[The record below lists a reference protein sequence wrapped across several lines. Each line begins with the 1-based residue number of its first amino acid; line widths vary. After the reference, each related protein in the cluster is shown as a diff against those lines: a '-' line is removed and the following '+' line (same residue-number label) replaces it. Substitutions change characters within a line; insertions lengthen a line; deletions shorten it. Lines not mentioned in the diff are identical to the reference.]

1 MGVFENKFSWSKSRD
16 EKFREC
22 PRQYYYHHYGAW
34 GGWDASA
41 DPKVR
46 ELYILKNLKSR
57 HMWVGEIVHHT
68 IENALKAYVT
78 TQKMDVEKMLSE
90 MTARMRNEFRSSRD
104 KNYRK
109 VKKAV
114 GLFEHEYDVKLADSK
129 WVEIHETAKRCVT
142 NFGNIIFPRLVKPV
156 PVQNWKLIETLQEF
170 DFEGTLIYVK
180 IDFAILVDASL
191 YSEWSKVA
199 LQNERFHSEII
210 DGEFEGRAGSTLV
223 IIDWKTGKTEDVD
236 NQIQLDCYGLFSRD
250 HFKLPATSI
259 QTIECN
265 VNIVKDNIHQMIE
278 AKMDFAKHYLRNSIA
293 GMKRVLKDEAKN
305 IAEEKN
311 FPFTENEMTC
321 RYCNFKKV
329 CAKYT

>member
-22 PRQYYYHHYGAW
+22 PRQYYYHHYGSW

-41 DPKVR
+41 PAMTR

-68 IENALKAYVT
+68 IETALKNYVT
-78 TQKMDVEKMLSE
+78 TRQMNLEKYLSD
-90 MTARMRNEFRSSRD
+90 MTARMRKEFRESRD

-109 VKKAV
+109 IKKVV
-114 GLFEHEYDVKLADSK
+114 GLFEHEYESKIPDSK
-129 WVEIHETAKRCVT
+129 WMEIHETAKRCLT
-142 NFGNIIFPRLVKPV
+142 NFFTITFPRLVQPV
-156 PVQNWKLIETLQEF
+156 PVENWKLIETLQEF
-170 DFEGTLIYVK
+170 DFEGSLIYVK
-180 IDFAILVDASL
+180 IDFAFMD
-191 YSEWSKVA
+191 
-199 LQNERFHSEII
+199 Q
-210 DGEFEGRAGSTLV
+210 EGLKIV
-223 IIDWKTGKTEDVD
+223 DWKTGRTEDVD
-236 NQIQLDCYGLFSRD
+236 NEIQLDCYGLFSKE
-250 HFKLPATSI
+250 HFKIPATSI
-259 QTIECN
+259 KTVEAN
-265 VNIVKDNIHQMIE
+265 VNIAKENVRQMIE

-305 IAEEKN
+305 IAEESN

-329 CAKYT
+329 CAKWR

>member
-41 DPKVR
+41 PAMTR

-57 HMWVGEIVHHT
+57 HMWVGEIVHHM
-68 IENALKAYVT
+68 IENALKAYVQ
-78 TQKMDVEKMLSE
+78 TQKMDLEKMLHD
-90 MTARMRNEFRSSRD
+90 MTARMRSEFRESRD

-114 GLFEHEYDVKLADSK
+114 GLFEHEYDTKIPDSK
-129 WVEIHETAKRCVT
+129 WVEIHETAKRCLT
-142 NFGNIIFPRLVKPV
+142 NFGNVIFPRLVKPV

-180 IDFAILVDASL
+180 IDFA
-191 YSEWSKVA
+191 
-199 LQNERFHSEII
+199 FI
-210 DGEFEGRAGSTLV
+210 DEAGLKIV
-223 IIDWKTGKTEDVD
+223 DWKTGKTEDVD

-265 VNIVKDNIHQMIE
+265 VNIVKENVHQMIE

-305 IAEEKN
+305 IAEEKS

-329 CAKYT
+329 CAKWA